1 MKKDN
6 IAKIYFK
13 DNYRFADLFNF
24 YIYKGE
30 KRIKPENLKNL
41 DSSLNIVLDKLGS
54 IGHLSRQRDLY
65 KECIINTDGNANYV
79 LLGIENQSIIDY
91 SMPIRCM
98 LYDAISLMS
107 MALEI
112 EKKNRNDKIVVG
124 DDYVSGF
131 LPTDRIKP
139 VITLVIY
146 LGNKPW
152 NGPKTI
158 HQLTGDYDKEIIKL
172 SPNYKMKLI
181 EPRYLSKTSLKMF
194 ETEIKYVFEILKCTQ
209 NKKKLYDTVHEN
221 KDYQSLSKE
230 TGMMINTIS
239 NLKININEQKGA
251 VNMCKAVDDLYKDGI
266 KKGKKEGLALGK
278 QEEKIENIKTMHK
291 NGATVELIS
300 QLLSLDINYVKK
312 VLKVA

>member
-1 MKKDN
+1 
-6 IAKIYFK
+6 
-13 DNYRFADLFNF
+13 
-24 YIYKGE
+24 
-30 KRIKPENLKNL
+30 
-41 DSSLNIVLDKLGS
+41 
-54 IGHLSRQRDLY
+54 
-65 KECIINTDGNANYV
+65 
-79 LLGIENQSIIDY
+79 
-91 SMPIRCM
+91 M

-278 QEEKIENIKTMHK
+278 KEEKIENIKTMHK

-312 VLKVA
+312 VLN